1 MTFSLITAIAT
12 PIVGLASMGVGVA
25 ADVRGSARLAVVTVG
40 CVGVLVI
47 LVIIRFIFLG

>member
-12 PIVGLASMGVGVA
+12 TIVGLASMGVGVA
-25 ADVRGSARLAVVTVG
+25 ADVRGARLAVVTVG